1 MNIMQLLQH
10 NRKTHHVFLL
20 IILVLSAYVHLW
32 NPVGFPDINFDEGIY
47 MRRAMNTLETGNP
60 QESYFYDHPYFGQ
73 IILAGV
79 LKIAGFPQSVE
90 QSLELSYLIP
100 RLFIGLVAVLD
111 TFLVFKIAEK
121 KFNNKVALLAAILF
135 AVMPITWLLRRILL
149 DTILL
154 PLMLLSILFALHSN
168 STSRKNL
175 LVLASSIFLGLAIF
189 TKITAITMIP
199 VVAYIIF
206 SNNQNIKQR
215 ISWIIPVFL
224 IPTIWPIVSIYLNQ
238 FDLWLRDVIWQS
250 GRGTGDFF
258 TITGYVFSIDAVF
271 ITLGFVSFAFAA
283 IKKNWFLVLW
293 FAPFL
298 LFVSNVGFFQYF
310 DCIFLLYLQ
319 FHLENYHRQL

>member
-149 DTILL
+149 DT
-154 PLMLLSILFALHSN
+154 
-168 STSRKNL
+168 TSCYRLCFDHIIRHECYGN
-175 LVLASSIFLGLAIF
+175 
-189 TKITAITMIP
+189 TK
-199 VVAYIIF
+199 Y
-206 SNNQNIKQR
+206 
-215 ISWIIPVFL
+215 W
-224 IPTIWPIVSIYLNQ
+224 
-238 FDLWLRDVIWQS
+238 
-250 GRGTGDFF
+250 
-258 TITGYVFSIDAVF
+258 
-271 ITLGFVSFAFAA
+271 
-283 IKKNWFLVLW
+283 
-293 FAPFL
+293 
-298 LFVSNVGFFQYF
+298 
-310 DCIFLLYLQ
+310 
-319 FHLENYHRQL
+319 